1 MTLGE
6 GGENE
11 ADPDGYITIKT
22 HKTGKYGRW
31 LVDIDNVNK
40 ALAEKWPYEQNY
52 TR

>member
-6 GGENE
+6 GGGNE
-11 ADPDGYITIKT
+11 SDPDGDITIKT

-40 ALAEKWPYEQNY
+40 VLEEKRPYE
-52 TR
+52 